1 MILFDVSSL
10 IKAPPGSSLTLDL
23 DTDAR
28 ALDDLQVEFLQGTLQ
43 VIRVQTGL
51 MVSGEVDTEIEMECV
66 RCLDSFN
73 FPITVEFEEV
83 FRLPGTSQSDE
94 QPYEVMPDGRID
106 LAPLLREIVWVTL
119 PMKPLCRPECKGFCA
134 QCGANL
140 NIETCTCEETT
151 IDPRWA
157 ALEDLL

>member
-10 IKAPPGSSLTLDL
+10 IKAPPGSALTLDL

-28 ALDDLQVEFLQGTLQ
+28 ALDDLQVEFLKGTLQ

-51 MVSGEVDTEIEMECV
+51 MVSGEVATEIEMECV

-73 FPITVEFEEV
+73 LPITVEFEET
-83 FRLPGTSQSDE
+83 FRLAGTSQSAE

-106 LAPLLREIVWVTL
+106 LAPLLREIIWVAL
-119 PMKPLCRPECKGFCA
+119 PMKPLCRTECKGFCA

-140 NIETCTCEETT
+140 NVETCTCEETI

-157 ALEDLL
+157 ALKDLL